1 MQEALAEARKAL
13 AHDDV
18 PVGAVAVRKEE
29 IIARA
34 HNRREQWQEPT
45 AHAEI
50 LALREAAQVVGT
62 WYLTDVTLYVT
73 KEPCPMCAGA
83 LVLARVP
90 RVVFGA
96 FDPKMG
102 AGGSVVNL
110 LQEPRFNHRVEV
122 VGGVL
127 AEENA
132 RLLRE
137 FFEKLRR
144 SILFTDAPDNTDD
157 F

>member
-1 MQEALAEARKAL
+1 MREAIAEARKAL
-13 AHDDV
+13 EHDDV
-18 PVGAVAVRKEE
+18 PVGAVVVRHEA

-34 HNRREQWQEPT
+34 HNRREERQEPT

-62 WYLTDVTLYVT
+62 WYLTDVTFYVT

-110 LQEPRFNHRVEV
+110 LQEPRFNHRAEV

-127 AEENA
+127 AEESA
-132 RLLRE
+132 RMLRE
-137 FFEKLRR
+137 FFEKLRE
-144 SILFTDAPDNTDD
+144 T
-157 F
+157 

>member
-1 MQEALAEARKAL
+1 MREAIAEARRAL
-13 AHDDV
+13 EHDDV
-18 PVGAVAVRKEE
+18 PVGAVVVRNDE

-34 HNRREQWQEPT
+34 HNRREELQEPT

-50 LALREAAQVVGT
+50 VALREAAQVVGT
-62 WYLTDVTLYVT
+62 WYLTDVTVYVT

-83 LVLARVP
+83 FVLARVP

-102 AGGSVVNL
+102 AGGSAVNL
-110 LQEPRFNHRVEV
+110 LQEARFNHRVEV
-122 VGGVL
+122 AAGVL
-127 AEENA
+127 AEECG

-137 FFEKLRR
+137 FFEKLR
-144 SILFTDAPDNTDD
+144 SEQ
-157 F
+157 

>member
-1 MQEALAEARKAL
+1 MQLDEQWMQEAISEARKART
-13 AHDDV
+13 HDDV
-18 PVGAVAVRKEE
+18 PVGTVVVRNGE

-34 HNRREQWQEPT
+34 HNRREELQEPT

-50 LALREAAQVVGT
+50 LALREASQQTGT
-62 WYLTDVTLYVT
+62 WYLMDVTLYVT

-127 AEENA
+127 AEECG
-132 RLLRE
+132 RLLKE
-137 FFEKLRR
+137 FFEKLRE
-144 SILFTDAPDNTDD
+144 T
-157 F
+157 